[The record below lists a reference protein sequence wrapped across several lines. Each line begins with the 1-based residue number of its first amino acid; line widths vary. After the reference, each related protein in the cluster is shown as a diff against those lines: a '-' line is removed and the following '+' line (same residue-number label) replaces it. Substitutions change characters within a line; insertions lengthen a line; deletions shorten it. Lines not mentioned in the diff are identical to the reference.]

1 MRERVRDLYAF
12 KDLRARTFEVYTRPW
27 AIFNDCWN
35 HEKDFDRYTN
45 IYCSFD
51 VELRCDNDRACD
63 TGLLKIWEQAPLE
76 YESLRVL
83 HVDWLICVS
92 HNAESFRNQRS
103 ILSWVEK
110 QQKRV
115 WAWAGKC
122 LRLRDLHWKSR
133 VLTWCLSGSCYV
145 GRPAERWRDHLDT
158 KPLLRKTSSCGSHR
172 ALSFASFT
180 RLGLDRSYPLWA
192 SYIFVYIYMWIEMY
206 IYICIYTLCLYICYI
221 YNVHKF
227 SWICYI

>member
-1 MRERVRDLYAF
+1 M
-12 KDLRARTFEVYTRPW
+12 
-27 AIFNDCWN
+27 
-35 HEKDFDRYTN
+35 
-45 IYCSFD
+45 
-51 VELRCDNDRACD
+51 
-63 TGLLKIWEQAPLE
+63 E

-122 LRLRDLHWKSR
+122 LRLRDLHWNSR
-133 VLTWCLSGSCYV
+133 VLAWCLSGSRYV

-172 ALSFASFT
+172 VLSFASFT

-206 IYICIYTLCLYICYI
+206 IYIHIVFIYIYMLYIMCINFHEYVV
-221 YNVHKF
+221 YKRVKRAV
-227 SWICYI
+227 ICSCLQDLHHQIKDE